1 MSIDWSKVRAE
12 YETTGIQLKELA
24 DKYGVKY
31 PTVKSRKQRQGW
43 QKQDASP
50 IIKDAS
56 SSKQD
61 APSKKRKGR
70 SPKKEK
76 VEGKEPVETSDL
88 NERQQLFCIY
98 YAKYFNA
105 VKAAMKAGYSRN
117 YSYSRS
123 YELLENVGIKSQITR
138 LKASKFKGAMLEKE
152 DLLQKYIDIA
162 FADITDF
169 VDFGQ
174 EEVQVMSMYGPIYVE
189 DKNTGEKIPLKKIVN
204 TVRFKNSAYVDGTI
218 ISEVSQ
224 GKDGAKIKLQDK
236 MKALDFLSRHSGLL
250 I

>member
-1 MSIDWSKVRAE
+1 
-12 YETTGIQLKELA
+12 
-24 DKYGVKY
+24 
-31 PTVKSRKQRQGW
+31 
-43 QKQDASP
+43 
-50 IIKDAS
+50 
-56 SSKQD
+56 
-61 APSKKRKGR
+61 
-70 SPKKEK
+70 
-76 VEGKEPVETSDL
+76 
-88 NERQQLFCIY
+88 
-98 YAKYFNA
+98 
-105 VKAAMKAGYSRN
+105 MKAGYSRN

-250 I
+250 GADTQERLNLEREKLDIERGKADLGGHDDNLEVVVDYGDDDES